1 MTDIPGASNAPA
13 TPHAS
18 NTPSPPGTQR
28 RGRRIMMT
36 PEERDAYLRE
46 QRTCRVATIGSD
58 GAPHIGALWFLWD
71 GGSLW
76 LYSITRSLRW
86 SHLLKDPR
94 IAVVVD
100 DGEGYGEL
108 RGVELTGRVE
118 FIGEAPRTGE
128 PCPELTGP
136 EGLFPVKYFGI
147 TEMPHDGRHAWLRLT
162 PEKITSWDFRKLA
175 DLA

>member
-1 MTDIPGASNAPA
+1 MTD
-13 TPHAS
+13 
-18 NTPSPPGTQR
+18 TQR

-36 PEERDAYLRE
+36 PGERDAYLGE
-46 QRTCRVATIGSD
+46 QRTCRVATLGAD
-58 GAPHIGALWFLWD
+58 GAPHIGALWFVWD

-86 SHLLKDPR
+86 SQLRRDAR

-108 RGVELTGRVE
+108 RGVELTGRAE
-118 FIGEAPRTGE
+118 FVGEAPRTGE
-128 PCPELTGP
+128 PCPELVKV
-136 EGLFPVKYFGI
+136 ERLFPVKYFGM

-162 PEKITSWDFRKLA
+162 PETITSWDFRKLA
-175 DLA
+175 GLA